1 MRNAKKEAGVAAIE
15 MALLLPL
22 LILLLFGVTEFGRAT
37 YQYNALAKSVR
48 DSARYLSQF
57 APGDGV
63 RSLEARSMVLCG
75 AVDCSNRTPLV
86 PGMTLSYVRVRDRIS
101 DPGAYNLQSTGRGTV
116 NLVRVEVSGF
126 TFRSLATG
134 YVPNMTFAPI
144 SATMEQ
150 VP

>member
-1 MRNAKKEAGVAAIE
+1 MRTTRKQSGAVAVE

-22 LILLLFGVTEFGRAT
+22 LVLLLFGITEFGRAI
-37 YQYNALAKSVR
+37 YQYNALAKAVR

-57 APGDGV
+57 APGDAA
-63 RSLEARSMVLCG
+63 RTAEARSMVLCG
-75 AVDCSNRTPLV
+75 ATDCSGKNPLV
-86 PGMTLSYVRVRDRIS
+86 PGMSLSYVRVRDRTT
-101 DPGAYNLQSTGRGTV
+101 DPDNYDLQTTGRGTL

-134 YVPNMTFAPI
+134 FVPDLAFSPI
-144 SATMEQ
+144 QATMEQ